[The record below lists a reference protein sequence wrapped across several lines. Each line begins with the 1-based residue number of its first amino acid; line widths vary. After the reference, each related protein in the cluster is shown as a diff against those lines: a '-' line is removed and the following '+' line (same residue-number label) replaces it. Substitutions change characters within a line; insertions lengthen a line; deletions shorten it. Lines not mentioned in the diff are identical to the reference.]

1 MRTVS
6 NSTTDFH
13 KSCLSN
19 RLAWLPAEPGQRE
32 PTAHIPISLLKKL
45 NQKASLAAQQSE
57 KTRNQEDR
65 TRTPSVTADH
75 TADSESDVPVS
86 SGQWPA
92 SPERDQLP
100 PDSSPA
106 SVEKIYPSASRISHD
121 PHSLSSS
128 RTHSNASFSSNSM
141 PFGRPSSKAPRRLSV
156 ELGSPEIVSPG
167 HPSTSLTPASA
178 AEEFQPVKSQI
189 PECSNSYE
197 DSGGLKSQVDVSDDQ
212 LSQLHSFN

>member
-6 NSTTDFH
+6 DSTTDFLRL
-13 KSCLSN
+13 CLSN

-45 NQKASLAAQQSE
+45 NQKASFAAQQSE

-75 TADSESDVPVS
+75 TADSESDVLVS

-106 SVEKIYPSASRISHD
+106 SAEKIDPSALRISHD
-121 PHSLSSS
+121 PHSLLSS
-128 RTHSNASFSSNSM
+128 RTHSNASLSSNSTQL
-141 PFGRPSSKAPRRLSV
+141 GRLSSKAPRRLPV
-156 ELGSPEIVSPG
+156 EPGSPEMVSPG
-167 HPSTSLTPASA
+167 QPSTNLTSTSA
-178 AEEFQPVKSQI
+178 AEEFHRFKSQV
-189 PECSNSYE
+189 PDCSKLYKES
-197 DSGGLKSQVDVSDDQ
+197 DGLKSHLDVSDDQ
-212 LSQLHSFN
+212 LSQSHSFN

>member
-6 NSTTDFH
+6 DSTTSFH
-13 KSCLSN
+13 KLCLSI

-45 NQKASLAAQQSE
+45 NQKASFSSQQSE
-57 KTRNQEDR
+57 KTRNQGDR

-106 SVEKIYPSASRISHD
+106 SVEHIDHSASRISHD

-141 PFGRPSSKAPRRLSV
+141 HLARPGSDAPRRLSV
-156 ELGSPEIVSPG
+156 EPGSPKMVSPRP
-167 HPSTSLTPASA
+167 PSTNLNSTSA
-178 AEEFQPVKSQI
+178 AEEFHRFKCQVPD
-189 PECSNSYE
+189 CSKMYKDLGS
-197 DSGGLKSQVDVSDDQ
+197 LKSHVDVSDDQ
-212 LSQLHSFN
+212 LKLQSFN

>member
-6 NSTTDFH
+6 DSTTDFH
-13 KSCLSN
+13 KLCLSN

-32 PTAHIPISLLKKL
+32 PTAHVPISLLKTL
-45 NQKASLAAQQSE
+45 NQKASFSAEQSE
-57 KTRNQEDR
+57 RKGNQGDR

-106 SVEKIYPSASRISHD
+106 SVEHIDHSASRISHD

-128 RTHSNASFSSNSM
+128 RAHSNTSFSSSLM
-141 PFGRPSSKAPRRLSV
+141 QVGRPSSKATRRLSV
-156 ELGSPEIVSPG
+156 EPGSSPG
-167 HPSTSLTPASA
+167 HPSISLTSTSA
-178 AEEFQPVKSQI
+178 AEEFHRFKCQVPDCSKS
-189 PECSNSYE
+189 YK
-197 DSGGLKSQVDVSDDQ
+197 DSGGLKSHVDVSNDQ

>member
-6 NSTTDFH
+6 DSTTDFH
-13 KSCLSN
+13 KLCLSN

-45 NQKASLAAQQSE
+45 NQKASFSAQQSE
-57 KTRNQEDR
+57 KKSNQGDR

-106 SVEKIYPSASRISHD
+106 SVEHIDHSGSRISHD
-121 PHSLSSS
+121 PHLLSSS
-128 RTHSNASFSSNSM
+128 RAHSNASFSSNSM
-141 PFGRPSSKAPRRLSV
+141 QLGRPSSKAPRRLSV
-156 ELGSPEIVSPG
+156 EPGSSPG
-167 HPSTSLTPASA
+167 HPSINLTSTSA
-178 AEEFQPVKSQI
+178 AEESYRFKCQVPDCSKS
-189 PECSNSYE
+189 YK
-197 DSGGLKSQVDVSDDQ
+197 DSGGLRSHLNVSDDQ
-212 LSQLHSFN
+212 LSQLHSFD